1 MIVLI
6 DTGNGPV
13 EGWQSTSWRHGIS
26 QVGSGQVEGDPG
38 LLDVSGLVN
47 CQVDGTRFRWRVEDE
62 DRTEDDGSVKRWS
75 GRGIAADFERSVVLP
90 AGYPS
95 WSQREREST
104 GHPLAIWRSLA
115 LEAQERGRLSWLTI
129 GFTATQDSN
138 GDNWTETVD
147 AELDPG
153 VDLLSLLDAMCEVE
167 GAEWIV
173 DPDGTLRV
181 APQVGQD
188 RSGEVVLFV
197 GREQLSRSTRKSV
210 RDVRGTVYLEAST
223 GVSEASSSAG
233 PDAGEIWLEGQ
244 DWSDPS
250 SRSAVAGKIADQ
262 LGAGKVQVDV
272 QVSSDCGLYERFHVG
287 DLVGLDDGQT
297 VSQARVV
304 AAAVSQTDQPS
315 VELTLVDQVE
325 LRRRMVERAIEA
337 KADVKLAASAT
348 LQRRHGLVRADRIE
362 TGSLQADS
370 DVSSADYVQGVSGW
384 IIKGD
389 GEVEFDRGTFRGT
402 LEAVDGT
409 FTGEIT
415 ASQIT
420 SGTFDAVRIPNLSA
434 DKITSGTFSAVRIPN
449 LSADKI
455 TSGTFDAVRI
465 PNLSASKI
473 TTGTLT
479 GVKVVGGSTTLD
491 DDGLRLITG
500 SGNTNS
506 IRWVD
511 SSGSTVLFMNAS
523 SGGTLFINTGSNS
536 NAVSIFGELST
547 TGGLISSGGLNVSQ
561 SSFFDGVATFTGRIS
576 ARGNEVSWRNPSAT
590 IQRGGIRAGLHSTGV
605 ELQVRQTT
613 FAGAI
618 LLGASDYLQL
628 ACDNVREISSRE
640 GKDDIAT
647 WEADALSAVLDTR
660 VVSYTSMSNGS
671 SHVGFIA
678 EELPPEVSPMGD
690 SIYLSD
696 VVAVAYRAIQ
706 QLVEEVRNG
715 R

>member
-304 AAAVSQTDQPS
+304 AAAVSQTDQPA

-434 DKITSGTFSAVRIPN
+434 DKIT
-449 LSADKI
+449 
-455 TSGTFDAVRI
+455 
-465 PNLSASKI
+465 
-473 TTGTLT
+473 TGTLS
-479 GVKVVGGSTTLD
+479 GVTVEGGSTTLNS
-491 DDGLRLITG
+491 DGITITAG
-500 SGNTNS
+500 TGISQR
-506 IRWVD
+506 IRWTQF
-511 SSGSTVLFMNAS
+511 GSTRADIYTTTQGS
-523 SGGTLFINTGSNS
+523 LFI
-536 NAVSIFGELST
+536 EP
-547 TGGLISSGGLNVSQ
+547 GGD
-561 SSFFDGVATFTGRIS
+561 FVADCR
-576 ARGNEVSWRNPSAT
+576 
-590 IQRGGIRAGLHSTGV
+590 
-605 ELQVRQTT
+605 
-613 FAGAI
+613 
-618 LLGASDYLQL
+618 D
-628 ACDNVREISSRE
+628 
-640 GKDDIAT
+640 
-647 WEADALSAVLDTR
+647 AVLDASRFALIDGADGVEIRQGDSLVMKTFE
-660 VVSYTSMSNGS
+660 GS
-671 SHVGFIA
+671 SGIVGEFPGTLTNTGHGTTASSANVVLFSSSGRFARSTSLAADKTDVEDVELAYAERVLDLRPVFFRSAADLDRREWTHYGLIA
-678 EELPPEVSPMGD
+678 EEVDQVEPRLAWRDPESGELAGVQYDRVPVLL
-690 SIYLSD
+690 LS
-696 VVAVAYRAIQ
+696 VVQR
-706 QLVEEVRNG
+706 LVKRVEALEAER
-715 R
+715 